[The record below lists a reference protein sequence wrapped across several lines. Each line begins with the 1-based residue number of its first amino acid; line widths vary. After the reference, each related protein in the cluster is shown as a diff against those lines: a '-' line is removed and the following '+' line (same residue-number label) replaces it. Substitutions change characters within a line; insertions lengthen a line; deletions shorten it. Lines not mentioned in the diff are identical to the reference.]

1 MPDRLSG
8 AAGDGAPLLEE
19 GWYLM
24 STEGLERE
32 LARWRG
38 DRLKPPG
45 DVLKITT
52 QEALDYR
59 NRGNLPDARGRS
71 LRLVLTVDDRHD
83 LEELARKRLVWEP
96 DYHSAPDW
104 RREGSRPVNV
114 VPLRRS
120 NTPST
125 EVPWWEM
132 PGVKELD
139 AEWRAHGTVGGL
151 ETPAELR
158 GFVYKTVLSLRAAG
172 KQVTPDAV
180 ADSIARWLPH
190 NEVESLRAELKRPR
204 GE

>member
-1 MPDRLSG
+1 
-8 AAGDGAPLLEE
+8 
-19 GWYLM
+19 LM
-24 STEGLERE
+24 STAGLERE

-38 DRLKPPG
+38 DRAQPPG
-45 DVLKITT
+45 DVLRITVE
-52 QEALDYR
+52 EALAYR
-59 NRGNLPDARGRS
+59 DRGNLPDAQGRS
-71 LRLVLTVDDRHD
+71 LRLVLTVGDRHD

-114 VPLRRS
+114 VPLRRPRP
-120 NTPST
+120 PST

-139 AEWRAHGTVGGL
+139 AEWREHGTVGGL

-172 KQVTPDAV
+172 KPVTPDAV

-190 NEVESLRAELKRPR
+190 DEAEAVRAELKRAR
-204 GE
+204 EG

>member
-1 MPDRLSG
+1 
-8 AAGDGAPLLEE
+8 
-19 GWYLM
+19 M

-38 DRLKPPG
+38 DPSLPPG
-45 DVLKITT
+45 DVQRITT
-52 QEALDYR
+52 EEALAYR
-59 NRGNLPDARGRS
+59 NRGNLPDDKGRS
-71 LRLVLTVDDRHD
+71 LRLVLAVEDRRD

-96 DYHSAPDW
+96 DYHSPPDW

-114 VPLRRS
+114 VPLRRPGP
-120 NTPST
+120 PST

-139 AEWRAHGTVGGL
+139 AEWRKHGTVGGL

-172 KQVTPDAV
+172 KPVTADAV

-190 NEVESLRAELKRPR
+190 DEAERVRAELRR
-204 GE
+204 AREE

>member
-1 MPDRLSG
+1 
-8 AAGDGAPLLEE
+8 
-19 GWYLM
+19 M

-38 DRLKPPG
+38 DPSRPPG
-45 DVLKITT
+45 GVVRITT

-59 NRGNLPDARGRS
+59 NQGNLPDAQGRS
-71 LRLVLTVDDRHD
+71 LRLVLTVHDRHD

-120 NTPST
+120 NTSST

-172 KQVTPDAV
+172 KEVTPDAV
-180 ADSIARWLPH
+180 ADSIARWLPPE
-190 NEVESLRAELKRPR
+190 EVENLRAELKRAQE
-204 GE
+204 G

>member
-1 MPDRLSG
+1 
-8 AAGDGAPLLEE
+8 
-19 GWYLM
+19 M
-24 STEGLERE
+24 STEGLERV

-38 DRLKPPG
+38 DRSQPPG
-45 DVLKITT
+45 DVLKITVD
-52 QEALDYR
+52 EALAYR
-59 NRGNLPDARGRS
+59 NRGNVPDERGRS
-71 LRLVLTVDDRHD
+71 LRLVLTVEDRDD

-96 DYHSAPDW
+96 DYHSPPEW

-114 VPLRRS
+114 VPLRRPGP
-120 NTPST
+120 PST

-151 ETPAELR
+151 KTPAELR

-172 KQVTPDAV
+172 QQVTPDAV

-190 NEVESLRAELKRPR
+190 DEAEAVRAELKRAR
-204 GE
+204 KD

>member
-1 MPDRLSG
+1 VADRLSG
-8 AAGDGAPLLEE
+8 AAGDGPSLLEE

-24 STEGLERE
+24 STEDLERE

-38 DRLKPPG
+38 DRSQPPG
-45 DVLKITT
+45 DVVRISTE
-52 QEALDYR
+52 EALAYR

-71 LRLVLTVDDRHD
+71 LRLVLTVADRHD
-83 LEELARKRLVWEP
+83 LEELARRRLVWEP

-104 RREGSRPVNV
+104 RREGSRAVNV

-120 NTPST
+120 GAPST

-132 PGVKELD
+132 PGVRELD
-139 AEWRAHGTVGGL
+139 AEWRKHGTVGGL

-172 KQVTPDAV
+172 KEVTPDTV
-180 ADSIARWLPH
+180 ADSIARWLPPD
-190 NEVESLRAELKRPR
+190 EAEAVRAELKRAR
-204 GE
+204 EG